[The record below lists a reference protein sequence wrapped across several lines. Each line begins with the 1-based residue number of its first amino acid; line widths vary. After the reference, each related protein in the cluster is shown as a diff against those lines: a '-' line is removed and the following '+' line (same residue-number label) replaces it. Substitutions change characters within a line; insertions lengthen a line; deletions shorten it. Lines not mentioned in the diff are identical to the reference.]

1 VIENGNYIGKE
12 LELFEKAHHWKA
24 YYGNILKPYLKG
36 DVLEIGAGIGGTTI
50 SLCDG
55 SQNTWLCLE
64 PDQQLASRILE
75 KINQKKI
82 PSFCEVETIYSNEL
96 PADALFDAILYMDV
110 IEHIEHDDQELM
122 TAYRHLKPGG
132 ALIVLV
138 PAHQFL
144 YTPFDKKIGHF
155 RRYSKK
161 RLLQAVP
168 KELKKEKL
176 LYLDSV
182 GLSASLANKLL
193 LHSAMPSE
201 NQIKVWDNYMV
212 PLSKFVD
219 PIFGYTVGKSVLG
232 IWKKP

>member
-1 VIENGNYIGKE
+1 VIEDGKYIGKE

-36 DVLEIGAGIGGTTI
+36 DVLEVGAGIGGTTT

-55 SQNTWLCLE
+55 LQKTWLCLE
-64 PDQQLASRILE
+64 PDEQLASHIQE
-75 KINQKKI
+75 KIDHKKI
-82 PSFCEVETIYSNEL
+82 PSFCEVKSIYSNQL
-96 PADALFDAILYMDV
+96 NVKALFNAILYMDV

-122 TAYRHLKPGG
+122 VAYRHLKPGG

-138 PAHQFL
+138 PAHQCL
-144 YTPFDKKIGHF
+144 YTSFDKKIGHF

-161 RLLQAVP
+161 RLQQAVP

-193 LHSAMPSE
+193 LHSPMPNE
-201 NQIKVWDNYMV
+201 KQIKVWDNYMI
-212 PLSKFVD
+212 PLSRFID
-219 PIFGYTVGKSVLG
+219 PIFGYTLGKSVLG
-232 IWKKP
+232 VWKKS